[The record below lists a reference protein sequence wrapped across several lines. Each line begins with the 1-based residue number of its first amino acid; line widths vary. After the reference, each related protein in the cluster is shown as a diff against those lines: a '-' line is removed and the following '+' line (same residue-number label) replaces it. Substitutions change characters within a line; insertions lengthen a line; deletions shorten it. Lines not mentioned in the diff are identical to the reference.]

1 VNMQLRVCLCL
12 LTVRL
17 LVRHPRPR
25 RGLRPS
31 PTRRSSDL
39 GGKKRR
45 NSGQE
50 RVDPPLF
57 DWPENEEERTL
68 LMESLKESILYK
80 RLKSYQW
87 DAKIKQVFDFPDL
100 QAPKPLEGR
109 ARRELMAE
117 VPDLA
122 KTAPC
127 PGLKDLD
134 AEDIHRVREADRWFC
149 QTAAPRLHTH
159 MYEELQLLAF
169 IYQETHAPMEDG
181 STGTRLDLQEE
192 KIHALLEKL
201 IKLKMDSMQTLADF
215 QIQRVRRAT
224 NREPI
229 KRKEA

>member
-80 RLKSYQW
+80 RLKSRS
-87 DAKIKQVFDFPDL
+87 
-100 QAPKPLEGR
+100 E
-109 ARRELMAE
+109 E
-117 VPDLA
+117 
-122 KTAPC
+122 
-127 PGLKDLD
+127 
-134 AEDIHRVREADRWFC
+134 
-149 QTAAPRLHTH
+149 HTS
-159 MYEELQLLAF
+159 ELQSRENLVC
-169 IYQETHAPMEDG
+169 
-181 STGTRLDLQEE
+181 RL
-192 KIHALLEKL
+192 LLEK
-201 IKLKMDSMQTLADF
+201 KK
-215 QIQRVRRAT
+215 
-224 NREPI
+224 
-229 KRKEA
+229 